1 MYEKEEAKK
10 NSEIRTNKVP
20 LVHFPT
26 TFEDKLELYNFKR
39 NNPDHG
45 QVFYSFDDLSI
56 EKFQLL
62 IRSLTFTMTLQVN
75 SLMRQGFSSCANL
88 QKHIQTLKGNE
99 KTFDIADNRD
109 SKTGVKFE
117 FVFFFF
123 NTKLNYFIDYWCLR
137 QWGIRDNQVQD
148 RQQ

>member
-10 NSEIRTNKVP
+10 NFEIRMNKVP
-20 LVHFPT
+20 LIQFPKPLKT
-26 TFEDKLELYNFKR
+26 NQNCIILKQ

-62 IRSLTFTMTLQVN
+62 IHSLTFTTTLQVN

-99 KTFDIADNRD
+99 KMFDIADNQD

-117 FVFFFF
+117 FVFFFSF
-123 NTKLNYFIDYWCLR
+123 FFFTQN
-137 QWGIRDNQVQD
+137 
-148 RQQ
+148 